1 MFLWGTKIETRIIIL
16 QVTSRTWG
24 NLETWSSGMLFDK
37 FSREFENYFQF
48 HLAQKE
54 RFKFFNIH
62 VELFCNCAA
71 SISLK
76 SSPSRCLCSWL
87 LFSAFILS
95 CYKRNSTTSS
105 RATIRTKSFIRLI
118 AAIAEDCLGTGGT
131 WSVGVVLSSF
141 TGRISV
147 KILHFRI
154 FLVAH
159 NVNYSSMW
167 NVERKKVYKG
177 TGNQGTEK
185 RPEKKSGW
193 RLGNV
198 LSTTQAGS
206 SWKNHCP
213 FLPFLPVI

>member
-1 MFLWGTKIETRIIIL
+1 VPIRG
-16 QVTSRTWG
+16 VYAH
-24 NLETWSSGMLFDK
+24 DY
-37 FSREFENYFQF
+37 YFQ
-48 HLAQKE
+48 LLYRPVTKE
-54 RFKFFNIH
+54 I
-62 VELFCNCAA
+62 VQ
-71 SISLK
+71 
-76 SSPSRCLCSWL
+76 L
-87 LFSAFILS
+87 LQGQQFAFG
-95 CYKRNSTTSS
+95 NQVFSTT
-105 RATIRTKSFIRLI
+105 SFIRLI
-118 AAIAEDCLGTGGT
+118 TAIVEDCLGTGSTG
-131 WSVGVVLSSF
+131 SVGVVLSSF

-198 LSTTQAGS
+198 LSTTQDLPEKSLSFSALPPCNSITLLHLYSTPYAQPWTRCTRMVTQALAHVVTYS
-206 SWKNHCP
+206 SICAARK
-213 FLPFLPVI
+213 FG